1 MAERTRSARGLYV
14 HAWVGLGSIAVFV
27 LGLGGWAGT
36 TEIAGAV
43 VASGTV
49 VLEEGSK
56 RVQHQ
61 EGGIVKEIF
70 VRDGDRVE
78 AGQML
83 VRLDGTAI
91 AANLAVIVS
100 QLSEAFALQA
110 RLTAES
116 TGAAEMVR
124 PASLAD
130 WPADEPLDELFAAQ
144 DRLRQSRAAAR
155 EGLAARLEEQIGQ
168 FEEQISGLE
177 AQRQAVSEELEILMA
192 EGKDVDALFA
202 QGLVQVGRVNEIKR
216 ELARLRGEEGRIT
229 AEIAAA
235 RTAMAERR
243 TQIAQGVDEFQSQ
256 VLEELRTVGLQ
267 IAEQLQQKI
276 AAEDRLARL
285 EIRAPQ
291 AGVIHESIV
300 RTVGGVVAAGETLML
315 VVPQASRMAVETRV
329 APIDIDKLS
338 VGQAVSVKLT
348 AFDVRTTPE
357 LNAQIRSIS
366 PDLSRDATT
375 GAPFYL
381 VRITLPESE
390 IARLPEGQ
398 NLVPG
403 MPAETFMR
411 TGDRTVIS
419 YLVEPLAAQLRRAF
433 RED

>member
-1 MAERTRSARGLYV
+1 MASRPASARSLYR
-14 HAWVGLGSIAVFV
+14 HAWLGLASIGIFI

-61 EGGIVKEIF
+61 EGGIVDEIL

-78 AGQML
+78 AGELL
-83 VRLDGTAI
+83 VRLDGTTI
-91 AANLAVIVS
+91 AANRAVIVS

-110 RLTAES
+110 RLNAES
-116 TGAAEMVR
+116 IGAATIGR
-124 PASLAD
+124 PAALAT
-130 WPADEPLDELFAAQ
+130 WPQSAPLDELFAAQ
-144 DRLRQSRAAAR
+144 ERLRQSRAAAR
-155 EGLAARLEEQIGQ
+155 EGLAARLMEQIGQ
-168 FEEQISGLE
+168 LEEQIAGLE
-177 AQRQAVSEELEILMA
+177 AQRAAASQELEILAA
-192 EGKDVDALFA
+192 EGEDIDKLFA
-202 QGLVQVGRVNEIKR
+202 QGLVQIGRVNEIKR

-235 RTAMAERR
+235 RTAIAERR
-243 TQIAQGVDEFQSQ
+243 TQIAQGADEFQSE
-256 VLEELRTVGLQ
+256 VLGELRTVGLQ
-267 IAEQLQQKI
+267 IAELLQQKV

-300 RTVGGVVAAGETLML
+300 RTVGGVIAAGETLML
-315 VVPQASRMAVETRV
+315 VVPQASRMAIETRV

-348 AFDVRTTPE
+348 GFDVRTTPE
-357 LNAQIRSIS
+357 LSATIKSIS
-366 PDLSRDATT
+366 PDLSRDETT
-375 GAPFYL
+375 GSVFYS
-381 VRITLPESE
+381 VEVELPENE
-390 IARLPEGQ
+390 IAKLPQGQ
-398 NLVPG
+398 RLVPG

-411 TGDRTVIS
+411 TGDRTVFS
-419 YLVEPLAAQLRRAF
+419 YLVEPFAAQLRRAF